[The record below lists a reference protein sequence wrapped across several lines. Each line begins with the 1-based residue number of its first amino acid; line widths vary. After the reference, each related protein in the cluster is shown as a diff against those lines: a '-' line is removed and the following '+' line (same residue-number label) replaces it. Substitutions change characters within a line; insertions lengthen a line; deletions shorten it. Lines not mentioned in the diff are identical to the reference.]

1 MSRHQGGALQSA
13 YRFVW
18 RPLVVHLFQLFSFE
32 DPRFLNLAGHS
43 FFFFFLAGHSD
54 GLSVFEGVRDGRW
67 GEGEGQLPR
76 PRLIFAP

>member
-43 FFFFFLAGHSD
+43 D